1 MPSLG
6 RVLIIEDEPQVA
18 DMIRDVL
25 TSLGYESACSPHG
38 RDALRRVAI
47 YRPDVAL
54 LDMTMPGLSGIEVLD
69 ALRRDHP
76 RIPVVMVT
84 ANQDEEA
91 ARLTLAMGAFD
102 YVRKPFDVDVL
113 ARVLQA
119 ALVYR
124 GR

>member
-1 MPSLG
+1 
-6 RVLIIEDEPQVA
+6 
-18 DMIRDVL
+18 
-25 TSLGYESACSPHG
+25 
-38 RDALRRVAI
+38 
-47 YRPDVAL
+47 
-54 LDMTMPGLSGIEVLD
+54 
-69 ALRRDHP
+69 
-76 RIPVVMVT
+76 MVT